1 MWFDTLAITP
11 GKEVT
16 MSVYD
21 LGLDSGLITDRVDT
35 LVSNINSRL
44 DKYPYSNQNIKD
56 IVSNISNNI
65 KLLDKYPAKLEEYKL
80 RVYDYLCNLDYKLR
94 RLVS

>member
-1 MWFDTLAITP
+1 
-11 GKEVT
+11 

-21 LGLDSGLITDRVDT
+21 LGLDSRLITDRVDT

-80 RVYDYLCNLDYKLR
+80 RVHDYLCNIDYKLR